1 MTERFEPT
9 NADQHALIVWLAKN
23 FGERR
28 ELGKTAVQKLIHI
41 LDEGFGV
48 STGYS
53 FMLYTYGPF
62 SRDLAGDLDVV
73 RALKGV
79 VIEYVSDENKY
90 LISAGET
97 NERILARASEYLT
110 CLSPDLI
117 ELKASFF
124 DKKPRYLE
132 LFSTLLFLR
141 MRKPSSSSAEL
152 VRQLRAIKPKYDE
165 QETLSAWDDLSD
177 FLKQRSAKLPRRP
190 ARSA

>member
-9 NADQHALIVWLAKN
+9 NSDQHALIAWLAKD
-23 FGERR
+23 FGGRR
-28 ELGKTAVQKLIHI
+28 ELGKTAVQKLVHI

-53 FMLYTYGPF
+53 FILYTYGPF

-79 VIEYVSDENKY
+79 VIDYVPDENKY

-110 CLSPDLI
+110 CLSPDLS
-117 ELKASFF
+117 ELKANFF

-132 LFSTLLFLR
+132 LFSTLLFLK
-141 MRKPSSSSAEL
+141 MRKPSILNAEL

-165 QETLSAWDDLSD
+165 EETLSALGDLSD
-177 FLKQRSAKLPRRP
+177 FLERRSANSRSTL
-190 ARSA
+190 ARGA